1 MSAENY
7 GNSTDRDMA
16 RANVLA
22 HLISMPVQLIHLRV
36 AEFKWL
42 LDVIQFVSIYYAQN
56 LFSSFK
62 NSDTL

>member
-7 GNSTDRDMA
+7 DKSIDRVIA
-16 RANVLA
+16 RAHVLA

-42 LDVIQFVSIYYAQN
+42 LDVIQFVSIYYTHN
-56 LFSSFK
+56 LLVF
-62 NSDTL
+62 